1 MLKTLAAVAGA
12 TALAGTGVAMSST
25 PAHAAAAA
33 AAHAKGSVYL
43 HGTSSAA
50 HFWSRSDCN
59 ARAAWE
65 VGQVK
70 KSSAAATLLPGVTGQ
85 TTHGQELRFTCYP
98 VQGAQWSYVV
108 AYRSATGNPV
118 ASSDRYVDIAS
129 RVQGTATKL
138 PDAKR
143 LALRPRAC
151 TRRRV
156 GQRHDVQRV
165 AEVVPEPRD
174 DQSPRAAG
182 LRRQHVLHRPG
193 RASATTSST
202 SPPRRP
208 PDCAGT
214 TRSTSRHPDARRPG
228 LQLRAEPVSGAAR
241 AGARLV
247 RAQVARS
254 TGGRPVESG
263 AGPCRPVTRQSTHRA
278 RVR

>member
-25 PAHAAAAA
+25 PAHAAAPA

-118 ASSDRYVDIAS
+118 ASSDRYVDVAS

-138 PDAKR
+138 PDAQNVWLFDHSVHAAAGSVSATTCNGWLKWFQNLVTTNPHAR
-143 LALRPRAC
+143 LAFADNTCSTGRD
-151 TRRRV
+151 
-156 GQRHDVQRV
+156 GIGYDVV
-165 AEVVPEPRD
+165 YF
-174 DQSPRAAG
+174 STTKTAG
-182 LRRQHVLHRPG
+182 LRGDYAFDIQGIPMLDVLG
-193 RASATTSST
+193 YNY
-202 SPPRRP
+202 
-208 PDCAGT
+208 GQN
-214 TRSTSRHPDARRPG
+214 
-228 LQLRAEPVSGAAR
+228 LSGAAH
-241 AGARLV
+241 AQAHAWFARK
-247 RAQVARS
+247 
-254 TGGRPVESG
+254 
-263 AGPCRPVTRQSTHRA
+263 
-278 RVR
+278 